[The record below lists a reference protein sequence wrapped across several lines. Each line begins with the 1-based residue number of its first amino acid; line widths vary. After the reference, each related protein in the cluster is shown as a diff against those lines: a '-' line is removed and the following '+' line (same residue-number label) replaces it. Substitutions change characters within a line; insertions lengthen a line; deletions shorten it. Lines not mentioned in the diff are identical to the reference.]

1 MITTIDNPIPTS
13 AEQTSL
19 ADRFILTQVEHQ
31 TLVFPATWVAEILR
45 IERSQ
50 ILDLPFY
57 DDLLLGVA
65 NYNGQITPLIV
76 GARLLQV
83 EHLSLPDRLVV
94 VRLNQNADRLG
105 NVGIIVDRAI
115 GSSTRDQLPSELFIT
130 NDADDMV
137 MMRSLLVP
145 IRLWQPKYWSG
156 DN

>member
-1 MITTIDNPIPTS
+1 MTTAIDNLIPTS
-13 AEQTSL
+13 AEQTAL
-19 ADRFILTQVEHQ
+19 VDRFILTQVERQ

-45 IERSQ
+45 IEKSQ

-57 DDLLLGVA
+57 DSLLVGVA
-65 NYNGQITPLIV
+65 NHNSQIIPLII
-76 GARLLQV
+76 GARLLKL
-83 EHLSLPDRLVV
+83 EHSLPERLIV
-94 VRLNQNADRLG
+94 VRLNENATRLE

-145 IRLWQPKYWSG
+145 IRLWQPQYWS
-156 DN
+156 D

>member
-1 MITTIDNPIPTS
+1 MTTTIDNLIPTS
-13 AEQTSL
+13 AEQTAL
-19 ADRFILTQVEHQ
+19 ADRFILTQVERQ

-57 DDLLLGVA
+57 DSLLLGIA

-76 GARLLQV
+76 GARLLQI
-83 EHLSLPDRLVV
+83 EDFLLPERLVV
-94 VRLNQNADRLG
+94 VRLNDAANRLG

-115 GSSTRDQLPSELFIT
+115 GSSTRDRLPRELFIT
-130 NDADDMV
+130 NNTDDMV

-145 IRLWQPKYWSG
+145 IRLWQPQYWS
-156 DN
+156 D

>member
-1 MITTIDNPIPTS
+1 MTSTINDFTPTI

-19 ADRFILTQVEHQ
+19 ADRFILTQVDRQ

-83 EHLSLPDRLVV
+83 DHFSLPERLVV
-94 VRLNQNADRLG
+94 VRLNQTADRLG

-115 GSSTRDQLPSELFIT
+115 GSSSRDQLPGELFIT
-130 NDADDMV
+130 NNSDDMV

-145 IRLWQPKYWSG
+145 IRLWQPKYWS
-156 DN
+156 D